1 MMSQRYKFDSEHE
14 GEDAG
19 VERTPIGRA
28 RNQPGVPLSGI
39 DIALTLAAA
48 LLHATWNAVVKGS
61 GDRLLLLAAI
71 TVICQLLGGIFVPF
85 VTPPDPASWP
95 FILASL
101 MLHGGYYVFL
111 LQAYRVGDLSHVYPL
126 ARGMAPLLVTGG
138 SALFAQEFLAAPA
151 LAGVVLASL
160 GICSFAFGTS
170 LFIAA
175 YTLVDGSGVRLSGHP
190 FGYIAWLFLL
200 DGFGIALIAAYMRWG
215 QLARF
220 MRGEWKTSLGGGI
233 AAALAY
239 GLVVY
244 AMNFGAMALVSAL
257 RETSVVFAAFIGT
270 VFLRER
276 ITWRRALSASVIAG
290 GLILTSF

>member
-1 MMSQRYKFDSEHE
+1 M
-14 GEDAG
+14 
-19 VERTPIGRA
+19 
-28 RNQPGVPLSGI
+28 SGI
-39 DIALTLAAA
+39 AIALTLAAA

-71 TVICQLLGGIFVPF
+71 TVICQLLGGLFVPF

-138 SALFAQEFLAAPA
+138 SALFAREFLSAPA
-151 LAGVVLASL
+151 LVGVVIASL
-160 GICSFAFGTS
+160 GICTLAFERGIRWAADHRPLGFALGTS
-170 LFIAA
+170 VFIAA
-175 YTLVDGSGVRLSGHP
+175 YTLTDGIGVRLSGHP
-190 FGYIAWLFLL
+190 FGYIAWLYLL
-200 DGFGIALIAAYMRWG
+200 DGFGIALITAYMRWG
-215 QLARF
+215 QLASFLRAD
-220 MRGEWKTSLGGGI
+220 WKTCLGGGI

-257 RETSVVFAAFIGT
+257 RETSVVFAALIGT

-290 GLILTSF
+290 GLILTGL

>member
-1 MMSQRYKFDSEHE
+1 
-14 GEDAG
+14 
-19 VERTPIGRA
+19 
-28 RNQPGVPLSGI
+28 LSGLA
-39 DIALTLAAA
+39 IALTLSAA

-71 TVICQLLGGIFVPF
+71 TVICQMLGGVFVPF
-85 VTPPDPASWP
+85 VEPPAPASWP
-95 FILASL
+95 FIVASL

-138 SALFAQEFLAAPA
+138 SALFADEFLAAPA
-151 LAGVVLASL
+151 LVGVVIASL
-160 GICSFAFGTS
+160 GICALAFERGISWAADRRPLGFAFGTS
-170 LFIAA
+170 VFIAA

-220 MRGEWKTSLGGGI
+220 LRGEWRTSLGGGI

-257 RETSVVFAAFIGT
+257 RETSVVFAALIGW
-270 VFLRER
+270 LCLDER
-276 ITWRRALSASVIAG
+276 LSWQRLASCGVIAAG
-290 GLILTSF
+290 IITLALAR

>member
-1 MMSQRYKFDSEHE
+1 L
-14 GEDAG
+14 
-19 VERTPIGRA
+19 T
-28 RNQPGVPLSGI
+28 GI
-39 DIALTLAAA
+39 AIVLTLGAA

-71 TVICQLLGGIFVPF
+71 TVICQILGGAFVPF
-85 VTPPDPASWP
+85 VDAPDPASWP
-95 FILASL
+95 FILGSL
-101 MLHGGYYVFL
+101 MLHGGYYLFL

-138 SALFAQEFLAAPA
+138 SALFAQEFLAGPA
-151 LAGVVLASL
+151 LAGVVIASL
-160 GICSFAFGTS
+160 GICTLAFERGISWVADRRPLGFAFGTS

-200 DGFGIALIAAYMRWG
+200 DGFGIALIAGYMRWG

-220 MRGEWKTSLGGGI
+220 LRGEWKTSLGGGI

-257 RETSVVFAAFIGT
+257 RETSVVFAAVIGT

-276 ITWRRALSASVIAG
+276 ITWRRAVSAGVIAG
-290 GLILTSF
+290 GLVLTSF